1 MSGKRGGSC
10 RKPRLKMSCKPLNCK
25 VLKRFVDGT
34 FVVSFA
40 LTKTRFTRFVIPAK
54 AGTHYLPFMHVVLLS
69 YTSRF
74 RHLWVPAFAG
84 MTAVFVA
91 AISLAAPIKT
101 PHAEVELLAEKT
113 ALVAGQS
120 TRIGLSIK
128 HAPHWHTYWK
138 NPGDSGY
145 PTKVTWDLP
154 PGFSV
159 SEFDWPVPQ
168 RLRTGPIVNF
178 GYEGEVILPA
188 TLKVPANAAV
198 GSSITIKG
206 KAEWLVCKD
215 VCIPEDGEV
224 SVTLP
229 VASSAN
235 VSNVKARF
243 DAADAAIPKLLE
255 GWSGKAFVSGR
266 DLQIDLL
273 PAAGTPSIARFDV
286 FPEVEQIT
294 EPAVQKTYRQAGS
307 ANGYTAML
315 RLVDGAKVPDKFQL
329 VVSSPNDIGQSNK
342 FGYLLINTVNS
353 ALAQKIGAMTLL
365 ADSSIEMK
373 AAEVAATPAT
383 SNTPNS
389 TNPDAMSFIAA
400 IAFAFVGGMILNLMP
415 CVFPVL
421 SLKIL
426 SFAQHAGAKGDSSV
440 NTVERRGAMRA
451 HGLFY
456 AVGVIVSFLA
466 LAGALLALK
475 SAGSAVGWGFQLQ
488 NPGVVWVLA
497 VIFFLIGLN
506 LMGAFEVGTLA
517 PSSLLNFTAKNPGVD
532 AFFSGVLAVI
542 AASPCTAPFMGAA
555 LGFALTQSTIAAL
568 AVFAALGVGMAIP
581 YVLLAWFPKWLDRL
595 PRPGAW
601 MITFKQVLA
610 FPMFLT
616 VVWLI
621 WVIAQQA
628 TIDGAAIALVGL
640 VGIAFGAWLLGSV
653 RTRARV
659 AGALAS
665 VIAIVFAWP
674 TTAMVDANP
683 TASAS
688 ATSTSAA
695 QWKPWNPE
703 EIAKLNAE
711 GKPVFVDFTA
721 AWCVSCQANKRLVL
735 TRDEVVQAFAQKN
748 VTLMRADW
756 TNRDQRIT
764 KALTEMNRSGVPV
777 YALHAPGK
785 RVELLPELL
794 TTGIVKEALAK
805 L

>member
-1 MSGKRGGSC
+1 MSY
-10 RKPRLKMSCKPLNCK
+10 KPLNCK
-25 VLKRFVDGT
+25 VLSEARDGT
-34 FVVSFA
+34 FLVSIAQTKA
-40 LTKTRFTRFVIPAK
+40 LLTPPVIPAK
-54 AGTHYLPFMHVVLLS
+54 AGAHCLPSMHVGLLS
-69 YTSRF
+69 HKFRF
-74 RHLWVPAFAG
+74 RRLSVPAFAG
-84 MTAVFVA
+84 MTALLVA
-91 AISLAAPIKT
+91 AMGFAAAIKT

-120 TRIGLSIK
+120 TRVGLSIK

-145 PTKVTWDLP
+145 PTKVTWELP

-178 GYEGEVILPA
+178 GYEGEVLLPA
-188 TLKVPANAAV
+188 TVKVPANAAA

-224 SVTLP
+224 SVSLP
-229 VASSAN
+229 IASSAN
-235 VSNVKARF
+235 ASNAKARF
-243 DAADAAIPKLLE
+243 DATDAAIPKLLE
-255 GWSGKAFVSGR
+255 GWSGKAFVNGR
-266 DLQIDLL
+266 DLQIDLT
-273 PAAGTPSIARFDV
+273 PAAGTPSLTRFDV

-294 EPAVQKTYRQAGS
+294 EPAVQKTYRHAGN
-307 ANGYTAML
+307 ANGYTAAL
-315 RLVDGAKVPDKFQL
+315 RLVDGAKVPEKFKL
-329 VVSSPNDIGQSNK
+329 VVSSPNELGASKK
-342 FGYLLINTVNS
+342 FGYLSINTINGVS
-353 ALAQKIGAMTLL
+353 AQNTGAMILL
-365 ADSSIEMK
+365 ADASAELK
-373 AAEVAATPAT
+373 AAEAAAAPA
-383 SNTPNS
+383 SSGAPNDL
-389 TNPDAMSFIAA
+389 NPEAMSLIAA
-400 IAFAFVGGMILNLMP
+400 MALAFVGGMILNLMP

-426 SFAQHAGAKGDSSV
+426 SFAQHSGGQTSHGAHKNS
-440 NTVERRGAMRA
+440 VERRGAMRA
-451 HGLFY
+451 HGVFY
-456 AVGVIVSFLA
+456 AIGVIVSFLA

-497 VIFFLIGLN
+497 VVFFLIGLN

-517 PSSLLNFTAKNPGVD
+517 PSSLLNFTAKNPGID

-555 LGFALTQSTIAAL
+555 LGFALTQSTVAAL
-568 AVFAALGVGMAIP
+568 AVFAALGLGMATP
-581 YVLLAWFPKWLDRL
+581 YGILAWFPKWLDRL
-595 PRPGAW
+595 PRPGPW

-628 TIDGAAIALVGL
+628 TINGAAIALVGL
-640 VGIAFGAWLLGSV
+640 VGIAFGAWLLGSL
-653 RTRARV
+653 RARARV
-659 AGALAS
+659 AGALAA
-665 VIAIVFAWP
+665 VLAIVLAWP
-674 TTAMVDANP
+674 TAALQEVN
-683 TASAS
+683 
-688 ATSTSAA
+688 AT
-695 QWKPWNPE
+695 QWKEWNPE

-735 TRDEVVQAFAQKN
+735 TRDDVVQAFAQKN

-756 TNRDQRIT
+756 TNRDPRIS

-785 RVELLPELL
+785 PVELLPELL
-794 TTGIVKEALAK
+794 TAGIVKDALSR

>member
-1 MSGKRGGSC
+1 MTLSLIRSIAC
-10 RKPRLKMSCKPLNCK
+10 AAATLALT
-25 VLKRFVDGT
+25 T
-34 FVVSFA
+34 FVA
-40 LTKTRFTRFVIPAK
+40 PA
-54 AGTHYLPFMHVVLLS
+54 
-69 YTSRF
+69 
-74 RHLWVPAFAG
+74 
-84 MTAVFVA
+84 
-91 AISLAAPIKT
+91 INAAPIKT
-101 PHAEVELLAEKT
+101 PHAEVELLAETT
-113 ALVAGQS
+113 ALVPGKSA
-120 TRIGLSIK
+120 RIGLSIK

-145 PTKVTWDLP
+145 PTKVTWELP
-154 PGFSV
+154 AGFSV

-178 GYEGEVILPA
+178 GYEGEVLLPA
-188 TLKVPANAAV
+188 TVKVSADAAS
-198 GSSITIKG
+198 GSSITLKG

-215 VCIPEDGEV
+215 VCIPEEGMV

-229 VASSAN
+229 IAPSASSSAA
-235 VSNVKARF
+235 KAKF
-243 DAADAAIPKLLE
+243 DAADAAIPKRLE

-266 DLQIDLL
+266 DLQIDLI
-273 PAAGTPSIARFDV
+273 PAAGTPSLARFDV

-294 EPAVQKTYRQAGS
+294 EPAAQKIYRNANAAAGYS
-307 ANGYTAML
+307 AML
-315 RLVDGAKVPDKFQL
+315 RLVDGAKVPESFQL
-329 VVSSPNDIGQSNK
+329 VVSMPKETGHTAS
-342 FGYLLINTVNS
+342 FGYLSIS
-353 ALAQKIGAMTLL
+353 AANGSSPNEIKTMSLL
-365 ADSSIEMK
+365 ADSSAEL
-373 AAEVAATPAT
+373 AASSTPSAAP
-383 SNTPNS
+383 
-389 TNPDAMSFIAA
+389 PDSMSLLAA
-400 IAFAFVGGMILNLMP
+400 IVFALVGGMILNLMP

-426 SFAQHAGAKGDSSV
+426 SFAQHAGDHKNSI
-440 NTVERRGAMRA
+440 ERRGAMRA
-451 HGLFY
+451 HGLLY
-456 AVGVIVSFLA
+456 ALGVVVSFLV

-475 SAGSAVGWGFQLQ
+475 SAGSAIGWGFQLQ

-517 PSSLLNFTAKNPGVD
+517 PSSVLSFTAKNPGVD

-555 LGFALTQSTIAAL
+555 LGFALTQSTVAAL
-568 AVFAALGVGMAIP
+568 VVFAALGVGMALP

-601 MITFKQVLA
+601 MITFKQALA

-628 TIDGAAIALVGL
+628 TVDGAAIALIGL
-640 VGIAFGAWLLGSV
+640 VGITFGAWLLGSISA
-653 RTRARV
+653 RARL
-659 AGALAS
+659 AG
-665 VIAIVFAWP
+665 VIAAVVAIVLAWP
-674 TTAMVDANP
+674 TTAMVE
-683 TASAS
+683 
-688 ATSTSAA
+688 TSAGQLPSA
-695 QWKPWNPE
+695 NVANAGQWKPWNPE

-735 TRDEVVQAFAQKN
+735 SRDEIVQTFAKKN
-748 VTLMRADW
+748 VVLMRADW
-756 TNRDQRIT
+756 TNRDPRIT
-764 KALTEMNRSGVPV
+764 QALAAMNRSGVPV

-785 RVELLPELL
+785 PVELLPELL
-794 TTGIVKEALAK
+794 TTGIVKTALSK

>member
-1 MSGKRGGSC
+1 
-10 RKPRLKMSCKPLNCK
+10 
-25 VLKRFVDGT
+25 
-34 FVVSFA
+34 
-40 LTKTRFTRFVIPAK
+40 
-54 AGTHYLPFMHVVLLS
+54 MHASLH
-69 YTSRF
+69 RF
-74 RHLWVPAFAG
+74 RHWTFAFAMG
-84 MTAVFVA
+84 VGVCTFAVN
-91 AISLAAPIKT
+91 AAPIKT
-101 PHAEVELLAEKT
+101 EHAEVELLAEQT
-113 ALVAGQS
+113 ALVPGQS
-120 TRIGLSIK
+120 TRVGLSIK

-154 PGFSV
+154 VGYAV

-178 GYEGEVILPA
+178 GYEGEVLLPA
-188 TLKVPANAAV
+188 TVKVPANAAT

-215 VCIPEDGEV
+215 VCIPEEGVV
-224 SVTLP
+224 SMTLP
-229 VASSAN
+229 VASVAN
-235 VSNVKARF
+235 TSNAVARF
-243 DAADAAIPKLLE
+243 ASADAAIPKSLA
-255 GWSGKAFVSGR
+255 GWSGEARVHGR
-266 DLQIDLL
+266 DLWIELK
-273 PAAGTPSIARFDV
+273 PAANTPSLAKFDV

-294 EPAVQKTYRQAGS
+294 EPAIQKVYASATTPATYG
-307 ANGYTAML
+307 AML
-315 RLVDGAKVPDKFQL
+315 KLVDGAKVPDKFQL
-329 VVSSPNDIGQSNK
+329 VISSPSSIGAEIK
-342 FGYLLINTVNS
+342 FGLVSISTKNS
-353 ALAQKIGAMTLL
+353 ATPEAIGSLNLL
-365 ADSSIEMK
+365 ADAQSEVK
-373 AAEVAATPAT
+373 ASTDTATTKSAATSAPPA
-383 SNTPNS
+383 NS
-389 TNPDAMSFIAA
+389 GDAMSLVAA

-426 SFAQHAGAKGDSSV
+426 SFAQHAGRAPSPSTGEGWGEGDAARRLGVAHDQPPHPPSGHPLPRGERGHAV
-440 NTVERRGAMRA
+440 NAVERRGAMRA

-456 AVGVIVSFLA
+456 AIGVIVSFLV

-475 SAGSAVGWGFQLQ
+475 GAGSAVGWGFQLQ
-488 NPGVVWVLA
+488 NPGIVWVLA
-497 VIFFLIGLN
+497 VVFFLIGLN

-568 AVFAALGVGMAIP
+568 AVFTALGVGMALP
-581 YVLLAWFPKWLDRL
+581 YVILAWFPKWLDRL
-595 PRPGAW
+595 PRPGSW
-601 MITFKQVLA
+601 MVTFKQVLA

-640 VGIAFGAWLLGSV
+640 VGIAFGAWLLGSLRV
-653 RTRARV
+653 SARV
-659 AGALAS
+659 AGALAA
-665 VIAIVFAWP
+665 VAAIALAWP
-674 TTAMVDANP
+674 TAALQEANASAPTSSSSANP
-683 TASAS
+683 AR
-688 ATSTSAA
+688 
-695 QWKPWNPE
+695 WKPWNPE

-756 TNRDQRIT
+756 TNRDPRIT

-785 RVELLPELL
+785 PVELLPELL
-794 TTGIVKEALAK
+794 TTGIVRSAIAK